1 MLNLKVKKCNV
12 RLKMPSGSGVPYSAD
27 NSEEVLR
34 LEIERLKKIIAALT
48 GKEEWKQKCE
58 TKYN

>member
-1 MLNLKVKKCNV
+1 VLNLKVKKCNV

-48 GKEEWKQKCE
+48 GKEE
-58 TKYN
+58 